1 MMETKPSLVMNND
14 IQTITGTCKKN
25 RGEDTYTQE
34 T

>member
-1 MMETKPSLVMNND
+1 MIEIKLSLVMNND
-14 IQTITGTCKKN
+14 IQTITGTGNKN